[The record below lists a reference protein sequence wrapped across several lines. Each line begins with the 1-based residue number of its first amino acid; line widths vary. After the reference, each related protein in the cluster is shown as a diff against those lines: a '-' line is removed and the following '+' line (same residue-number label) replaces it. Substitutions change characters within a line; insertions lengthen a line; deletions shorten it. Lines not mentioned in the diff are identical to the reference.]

1 MIQVDISNVWNRVS
15 LSDLLGMEAELTA
28 AHQMLMEGTGAGSE
42 YLGWLDLRAYGF
54 HEEELA
60 QRTIAAGV
68 QFTGGTF
75 FGDNGDGFL
84 RINIGC
90 PRRYITEGIL
100 RLKKALEG

>member
-1 MIQVDISNVWNRVS
+1 MPRP
-15 LSDLLGMEAELTA
+15 
-28 AHQMLMEGTGAGSE
+28 
-42 YLGWLDLRAYGF
+42 
-54 HEEELA
+54 
-60 QRTIAAGV
+60 IAAGV